1 MDDHKQVPWHA
12 SQLSHV
18 YEVLETSEEGLSD
31 AEADKRLKEN
41 GRNELRTKPPRN
53 HNADDKRADHRSD
66 DPDPHRCG
74 GPVGSPQRVD
84 GSSGDLHHR
93 YRQRSD
99 RDRAGKKGPV
109 VFRGIKED
117 ERSHCKGNAPGRRK
131 RDTGGR
137 DRTGRCGFSQ

>member
-41 GRNELRTKPPRN
+41 GRNELRAKPPRTIMQMI
-53 HNADDKRADHRSD
+53 KEQII
-66 DPDPHRCG
+66 DPMILILIG
-74 GPVGSPQRVD
+74 AAD

-99 RDRAGKKGPV
+99 RDRA
-109 VFRGIKED
+109 
-117 ERSHCKGNAPGRRK
+117 
-131 RDTGGR
+131 
-137 DRTGRCGFSQ
+137 